1 MSTFIQ
7 ATVDAATLGS
17 FYAIFA
23 LGVALTF
30 GIMRLLNLA
39 YGEFIMVGAFTIY
52 LARDLPWPAI
62 VVVTILAVVL
72 VSFLTEL
79 IAFRPVRG
87 ASDSTLLITSFAVSY
102 LLQSVARLIFTTL
115 PRSAEVA
122 PFMNRSFEVGQV
134 NVGWLS
140 TITIGT
146 TAVVLAGLAIFLRS
160 TDMGMRMRASAENF
174 RAAQICGVDANRVV
188 STTFVLCGALAA
200 LAALLMVSQ
209 TGGLTTTMGVMP
221 VLFGFTAAVIGGMG
235 SLPGAVLGGYLL
247 GMMSTAMDVVLPSGV
262 GVFRDAFL
270 FGLVFLI
277 LFFRPNGLLR
287 ARGVVTRV

>member
-7 ATVDAATLGS
+7 AIVDSATLGS

-23 LGVALTF
+23 LGIALIF

-62 VVVTILAVVL
+62 VVVTVLAVVL
-72 VSFLTEL
+72 VSVLTERV
-79 IAFRPVRG
+79 AFRPVRG
-87 ASDSTLLITSFAVSY
+87 ASDSTLLITSFAVSF

-122 PFMNRSFEVGQV
+122 PFLSGSFEVGQV

-140 TITIGT
+140 IVTIGMT
-146 TAVVLAGLAIFLRS
+146 TGVLISLAVFLRS

-174 RAAQICGVDANRVV
+174 SAAQICGVDANRVV
-188 STTFVLCGALAA
+188 STTFVLSGALAA
-200 LAALLMVSQ
+200 LAALLLVSQ

-221 VLFGFTAAVIGGMG
+221 VLFGFTAAVVGGMG

-247 GMMSTAMDVVLPSGV
+247 GTMSTAMDIALPAGV
-262 GVFRDAFL
+262 ADFRDAFL

-277 LFFRPNGLLR
+277 LVFRPNGLLR